1 MCGENCSSHLK
12 CKCENLPLGQDAVFS
27 VVLQNLS
34 PWESSS
40 LYNLRISDGAS
51 TNWFAGKYNKKNN
64 HCDPGDSGSLTVLAV
79 GASFFDLRNGEG
91 ISIYPLPYGQTEVLI
106 SVSRPESP
114 AQQCYSYKDIEL
126 TLVSA
131 CEQPDF
137 DTNEGVYQY
146 ATVRKSKFCVLPT
159 HWLISTG
166 TTRPRSTRR
175 PGTLK

>member
-1 MCGENCSSHLK
+1 MCGKKGEKCSTHLK
-12 CKCENLPLGQDAVFS
+12 CQCENLDPGQDAIFS

-34 PWESSS
+34 PWQSDV

-51 TNWFAGKYNKKNN
+51 TKWFAGKYDHKTIE
-64 HCDPGDSGSLTVLAV
+64 CASGDAGSLTVLAV

-91 ISIYPLPYGQTEVLI
+91 IAIYPLPYGQTEVLI

-114 AQQCYSYKDIEL
+114 AQQCFSYKDIEL

-131 CEQPDF
+131 CEQPNF

-146 ATVRKSKFCVLPT
+146 ATVRNQISRRLHAFDARRTLDVPRMLPT
-159 HWLISTG
+159 N
-166 TTRPRSTRR
+166 
-175 PGTLK
+175 